1 MGEKVSLEQVNILNQ
16 EVDPNAS
23 LEELFTYLLEKD
35 LGTVVFSTSLGQE
48 DQVLTHFIATKKLP
62 IEIFTLDTGRFFQET
77 YDVLASTKNKYKVAI
92 KAYAPNHQDLAELVS
107 AKGPNSFYESVENR
121 KECCGIRK
129 IEPLKRAL
137 KGKNVWITGLRKT
150 QSQNRAELHLF
161 SYDENFDIIKFN
173 PLIHWSLDE
182 ITTYLNHHNVPQ
194 NVLHAKGYVSI
205 GCAPCTRAIEPGED
219 IRAGRWWWESSK
231 KECGL
236 HTTKS

>member
-92 KAYAPNHQDLAELVS
+92 KAYAPNHQDLARY
-107 AKGPNSFYESVENR
+107 FR
-121 KECCGIRK
+121 
-129 IEPLKRAL
+129 
-137 KGKNVWITGLRKT
+137 
-150 QSQNRAELHLF
+150 
-161 SYDENFDIIKFN
+161 
-173 PLIHWSLDE
+173 
-182 ITTYLNHHNVPQ
+182 
-194 NVLHAKGYVSI
+194 
-205 GCAPCTRAIEPGED
+205 
-219 IRAGRWWWESSK
+219 
-231 KECGL
+231 
-236 HTTKS
+236 

>member
-1 MGEKVSLEQVNILNQ
+1 MGKKVSLEQVNILNQ

-35 LGTVVFSTSLGQE
+35 LGTVVFSTSIGQE

-92 KAYAPNHQDLAELVS
+92 KAYAPNHQQLAELVT
-107 AKGPNSFYESVENR
+107 AKGPNSFYDSVENR
-121 KECCGIRK
+121 KECCTIRK

-173 PLIHWSLDE
+173 PLFNIFYNSILCIAEFVIGDF
-182 ITTYLNHHNVPQ
+182 LKNGS
-194 NVLHAKGYVSI
+194 NVLWFGALSPPFAWGTHVVWVQISLRHKQI
-205 GCAPCTRAIEPGED
+205 P
-219 IRAGRWWWESSK
+219 
-231 KECGL
+231 
-236 HTTKS
+236 